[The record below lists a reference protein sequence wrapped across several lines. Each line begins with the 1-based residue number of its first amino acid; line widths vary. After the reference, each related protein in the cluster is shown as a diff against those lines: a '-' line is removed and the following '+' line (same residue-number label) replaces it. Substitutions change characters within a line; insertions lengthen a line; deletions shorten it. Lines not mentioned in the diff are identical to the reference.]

1 MYMTDKAH
9 RHPRSW
15 SAVDRRKF
23 LAMSGLSGA
32 AVMLGTGEWS
42 TTNAAEPAQLP
53 YPFTLGVA
61 SGDPRP
67 GGFVLWTRLAPR
79 PLEEGGRGGMGT
91 QVIRVEYEVAT
102 DRLFSHI
109 VRRGSAEATPE
120 LGHSVHPGIR
130 GLEPDHVYFYRFRA
144 GGNVSPVG
152 RTRTTPVGHARELA
166 FAFVSCQKWSS
177 GYFTAYRHLA
187 QDDLDL
193 VVHLGDYI
201 YEYGIP
207 SRISGRQE
215 IVPDHFGQAAKD
227 LAGYRLQY
235 ALTKSDPDL
244 QLAHRRFP
252 WLITLDDHEVSNG
265 WDGDNTAPEFLSR
278 RAAAFQ
284 AWYENLP
291 LRAAQ
296 QPRGADMQVYRRLRY
311 GDLATFHVL
320 DTRQYR
326 DNQACT
332 GHLETDCDE
341 RFDPSRTIMG
351 PEQEAWLLQGLGA
364 STARWDVLANQA
376 TMGQNDLDPAAGQ
389 RLNMDMWDGYAANR
403 DRVLRGAVR
412 QGARDLVVLTGDK
425 HVNVALNL
433 HANFDDPA
441 SRVVGTELIGTS
453 VTSGGDGE
461 QQSPFARS
469 LLAGNAHMKYINCQR
484 GYVRCR
490 VTPERYE
497 ADFRVVDHVEDD
509 RKGTVR
515 TDATAVIEHGTAGL
529 AGPVA

>member
-1 MYMTDKAH
+1 MDMADTQH
-9 RHPRSW
+9 GHPRSW
-15 SAVDRRKF
+15 SGVDRRRF

-32 AVMLGTGEWS
+32 AVMLGTGAWS
-42 TTNAAEPAQLP
+42 STGAAEPARLA

-79 PLEEGGRGGMGT
+79 PLDEDGRGGMGT
-91 QVIRVEYEVAT
+91 QVVRVEYEVAT
-102 DRLFSHI
+102 DRRFARV
-109 VRRGSAEATPE
+109 VRRGSVEASPE

-130 GLEPDHVYFYRFRA
+130 GLEADHVYFYRFRV

-152 RTRTTPVGHARELA
+152 RTRTTPAGSARELA

-207 SRISGRQE
+207 SQPTGRLE
-215 IVPDHFGQAAKD
+215 TVPDHFAQTADD
-227 LAGYRLQY
+227 LTGYRLQY

-252 WLITLDDHEVSNG
+252 WLMTLDDHEVANG
-265 WDGDNTAPEFLSR
+265 WDGENTAPEFLTR
-278 RAAAFQ
+278 RAAAFR
-284 AWYENLP
+284 AWYEHLP

-326 DNQACT
+326 DDQACD
-332 GHLETDCDE
+332 GHLESACDE
-341 RFDPSRTIMG
+341 RLDPARTIMG
-351 PEQEAWLLQGLGA
+351 SDQEAWLLQGLGA

-376 TMGQNDLDPAAGQ
+376 TLGQNDLDPSAAQ

-403 DRVLRGAVR
+403 DRVLSGAVR
-412 QGARDLVVLTGDK
+412 RGARDLVVLTGDK
-425 HVNVALNL
+425 HLNVALNL
-433 HANFDDPA
+433 REDFNDPA
-441 SRVVGTELIGTS
+441 SAVVGTELIGTS

-461 QQSPFARS
+461 PQSPFART
-469 LLAGNAHMKYINCQR
+469 LLAGNDHMKYIGSQR

-490 VTPERYE
+490 VTPETYE
-497 ADFRVVDHVEDD
+497 ADFRVVDHVEGD
-509 RKGTVR
+509 REGTVR
-515 TDATAVIEHGTAGL
+515 TDATALIEHGTAGL